1 MKYSLI
7 RLMENEGEDGFQ
19 SSRLIFK
26 NNLVLEPITKSAEEI
41 LKIINDPKN
50 QKGVFVKIN
59 TQLYNDYFGPS
70 VPPATKRKLEK
81 ERGKPFVTK
90 TPEEIEKFKTKS
102 KDLGAQIKGK
112 NIIFIPN
119 EVNTIGSIKSALKT
133 IFKNANLEEET
144 DYTLSEK

>member
-1 MKYSLI
+1 
-7 RLMENEGEDGFQ
+7 MESDGEDGFQ

-26 NNLVLEPITKSAEEI
+26 NNLILEPITKSAKEFLE
-41 LKIINDPKN
+41 IINNPKN

-59 TQLYNDYFGPS
+59 TQLYNNYFGPS
-70 VPPATKRKLEK
+70 VSPNTKKKLEK
-81 ERGKPFVTK
+81 EKIARGEGPFVTK

-144 DYTLSEK
+144 DYILKES